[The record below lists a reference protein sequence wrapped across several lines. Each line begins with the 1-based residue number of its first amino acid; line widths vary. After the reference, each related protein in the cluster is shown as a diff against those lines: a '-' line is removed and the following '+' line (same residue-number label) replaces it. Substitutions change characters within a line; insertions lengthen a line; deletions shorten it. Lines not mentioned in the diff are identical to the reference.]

1 MGPVFASRLKATYFG
16 RVSFWSVGRKQE
28 KEPVL
33 IFNIISDRKYSLYRK
48 VKEPLIKAELK
59 T

>member
-1 MGPVFASRLKATYFG
+1 MGPVFASRLKAAYFG

-28 KEPVL
+28 KEPVF
-33 IFNIISDRKYSLYRK
+33 IFSIISDRKRSLYRK
-48 VKEPLIKAELK
+48 VKEPLIKAELE